1 MVKEI
6 NHQENIM
13 ILNVYPPNSRASKCK
28 KQKQIIDP
36 KGETDDSINIVDFS
50 TSSVTNRT
58 IRQKIRKDIEELDS
72 TVYQQYLMPWI
83 EHFTE
88 QQLINI
94 LLRHHSPRLDVS

>member
-1 MVKEI
+1 
-6 NHQENIM
+6 M
-13 ILNVYPPNSRASKCK
+13 ILNVYPPNSRASKWK

-36 KGETDDSINIVDFS
+36 KGEADESVNIVDFS

-58 IRQKIRKDIEELDS
+58 TRQKIRKDIEELDS
-72 TVYQQYLMPWI
+72 TVYQEYPMSWI

>member
-1 MVKEI
+1 MSVFGVKVMRYPV
-6 NHQENIM
+6 NHS
-13 ILNVYPPNSRASKCK
+13 LN
-28 KQKQIIDP
+28 
-36 KGETDDSINIVDFS
+36 GL
-50 TSSVTNRT
+50 SSLSAVG
-58 IRQKIRKDIEELDS
+58 RKDIEELDS